1 MVKDYIGS
9 VVDACGEIF
18 HGAFAKLIDPEDNV
32 VYISDPIYVVLK
44 DIDAE
49 WMEQVWKW
57 AEKERSMSKTK
68 NQDGKSKPKL
78 LFDECCRNKT
88 QLFLMPETEMTGSEP
103 SRRTLPITESLA
115 SAQYRRSLK

>member
-32 VYISDPIYVVLK
+32 VYISDSIYVVLE
-44 DIDAE
+44 DVDAE

-57 AEKERSMSKTK
+57 T
-68 NQDGKSKPKL
+68 GKAREACQKPKKISG
-78 LFDECCRNKT
+78 R
-88 QLFLMPETEMTGSEP
+88 
-103 SRRTLPITESLA
+103 
-115 SAQYRRSLK
+115 